1 MRTLH
6 TYLLRQVVATLLM
19 TVAVFTFVLLLA
31 NVLKEV
37 LSLLIQQQ
45 VGLGL
50 IAKAIALLIPFVMV
64 FALPM
69 GMLTATLLVF
79 GRFSADQELTAA
91 RAGGISLL
99 ALLSPVLLLSI
110 ALSSVCALINMH
122 VAPKCRVAYKA
133 LLGDVGVRHAGAFLP
148 EKTFVKI
155 STNYILYIG
164 KENEGYLEDVL
175 IYDLDPHGRV
185 AGYARAERGQLQI
198 DPTNYVFHL
207 HLRDVWRVNILE
219 GKNTAMAMQ
228 AVRFSY
234 TNAPTAQRN
243 EDLRITDMTFF
254 QLRDELKRL
263 ESRIGLP
270 PPMIRG
276 TTEQREKKLREMQA
290 NREDLTTPIKVQ
302 IHRQVAFSFACIGFT
317 LVGIPLGIRTHRR
330 ETTFGIAMALV
341 LVLAYY
347 SFVILGESLDTR
359 PEYFPHLLVWVP
371 NFLFQAIGIVLLAR
385 ANRGV

>member
-45 VGLGL
+45 VSLVL

-69 GMLTATLLVF
+69 GMLTAALLVF
-79 GRFSADQELTAA
+79 GRFSADHELTAA
-91 RAGGISLL
+91 RAGGISLV

-110 ALSSVCALINMH
+110 ALSCVCALINMH

-133 LLGDVGVRHAGAFLP
+133 LLAEVGVRNAGAFLP
-148 EKTFVKI
+148 EKTFIKI
-155 STNYILYIG
+155 STNYILYIAR
-164 KENEGYLEDVL
+164 EEEGYLEDVL
-175 IYDLDPHGRV
+175 IYDLDAQGRV
-185 AGYARAERGQLQI
+185 SWYARAEHGQLQV

-207 HLRDVWRVNILE
+207 HLRDAWRVNIFE
-219 GKNTAMAMQ
+219 GKHTAMAMQ

-234 TNAPTAQRN
+234 TNAPSAQRSD
-243 EDLRITDMTFF
+243 DLRITDMTFF
-254 QLRDELKRL
+254 QLRDELNRL
-263 ESRIGLP
+263 EGRIGLP
-270 PPMIRG
+270 PPLIRG
-276 TTEQREKKLREMQA
+276 TPKEREKKLREMQS
-290 NREDLTTPIKVQ
+290 NRDDLTTPIKVQ
-302 IHRQVAFSFACIGFT
+302 IHRQVAFSFACVGFT

-330 ETTFGIAMALV
+330 ETTFGIAMALI

>member
-45 VGLGL
+45 VSLVL
-50 IAKAIALLIPFVMV
+50 VAKAIGLLIPFVMV

-69 GMLTATLLVF
+69 GMLTAALLVF
-79 GRFSADQELTAA
+79 GRFSADHELTAA
-91 RAGGISLL
+91 RAGGISLV
-99 ALLSPVLLLSI
+99 ALLSPVLLFSM
-110 ALSSVCALINMH
+110 ALSCICAIINMH

-133 LLGDVGVRHAGAFLP
+133 LLGEVGVRHAAAFLP

-155 STNYILYIG
+155 STNFILYIG
-164 KENEGYLEDVL
+164 KEEEGYLEDVL
-175 IYDLDPHGRV
+175 IYDLDKEGRV
-185 AGYARAERGQLQI
+185 ASYGRAEHGQLEI

-207 HLRDVWRVNILE
+207 HLRDAWWVNIFE
-219 GKNTAMAMQ
+219 GKNTAMPMQ

-270 PPMIRG
+270 PPLIQG
-276 TTEQREKKLREMQA
+276 TAKEREKKLREMQA

-302 IHRQVAFSFACIGFT
+302 MHRQVAFSFACVGFT

-371 NFLFQAIGIVLLAR
+371 NFLFQAIGIVLLRR